1 MFRFCYMNLSI
12 SEHCQGRSIAWAI
25 EGRYLFRN
33 QIDSGM
39 KMKIQDKS
47 GEHRNVA
54 RLLGVLE
61 ALSKASAQG
70 LRLTDVVEATGLG
83 KTTAHR
89 ILGGLMQQNL
99 AEQDPETGRFFIG
112 VKMLS
117 WAMAARDRFSL
128 VRLVEPALL
137 RISRQTQDTIY
148 LVVRT
153 GDDIVCLDCRE
164 GSFPIK
170 VLTLNVGDRRPLGV
184 GAGSLAILAALP
196 DAEID
201 RVFIANAEA
210 LTAYP
215 FDEVRIRQMVAT
227 TRQNGYSYNNVHV
240 LPGLENV
247 TEMAGI
253 GVPIRK
259 GDGMPVAALHL
270 TSVTSRLDP
279 PRRENLVA
287 TLRQEARQIEAQ
299 LEPVLAMVAT
309 SDRQQAK
316 PGISY

>member
-1 MFRFCYMNLSI
+1 MKRFQN
-12 SEHCQGRSIAWAI
+12 
-25 EGRYLFRN
+25 
-33 QIDSGM
+33 
-39 KMKIQDKS
+39 S
-47 GEHRNVA
+47 GEHRNIG
-54 RLLGVLE
+54 RLLAVLD
-61 ALSKASAQG
+61 ALAHASAEG
-70 LRLTDVVEATGLG
+70 LRLTDVVEAADLG

-89 ILGGLMQQNL
+89 ILNGLVAQNL
-99 AEQDPETGRFFIG
+99 AEHDPDTGRYFIG

-117 WAMAARDRFSL
+117 WATAARDRFSL

-170 VLTLNVGDRRPLGV
+170 VLTLDVGVRRPLGI
-184 GAGSLAILAALP
+184 GAGSLAILSALP

-201 RVFIANAEA
+201 RIFVGNAEA
-210 LTAYP
+210 MAAYP
-215 FDEVRIRQMVAT
+215 FDEVRLRQMIAT
-227 TRQNGYSYNNVHV
+227 TRQNGYAYNNVHV
-240 LPGLENV
+240 LQGLENV

-259 GDGMPVAALHL
+259 RDGMPVAALHL
-270 TSVTSRLDP
+270 TGVTSRLDP
-279 PRRENLVA
+279 PRRDNLVA
-287 TLRQEARQIEAQ
+287 TLHQEARQIEAQ

-309 SDRQQAK
+309 TDRQLAK
-316 PGISY
+316 PGINY

>member
-1 MFRFCYMNLSI
+1 VIAPPR
-12 SEHCQGRSIAWAI
+12 EH
-25 EGRYLFRN
+25 RYLFRN
-33 QIDSGM
+33 PINPEI
-39 KMKIQDKS
+39 KMKNPDKS

-54 RLLGVLE
+54 RLLAVLD
-61 ALSKASAQG
+61 ALSQASAEG

-89 ILGGLMQQNL
+89 ILGGLLRQNL
-99 AEQDPETGRFFIG
+99 AEQDAETGRYFIG

-117 WAMAARDRFSL
+117 WATAARDRFSL

-148 LVVRT
+148 LVVRS
-153 GDDIVCLDCRE
+153 GDDIVCVDCRE

-170 VLTLNVGDRRPLGV
+170 ALTLNVGDRRPLGI
-184 GAGSLAILAALP
+184 GAGSLAILSALP

-201 RVFIANAEA
+201 RIFIANAEA
-210 LTAYP
+210 MSAYP
-215 FDEVRIRQMVAT
+215 FDEVRLRQMIAA
-227 TRQNGYSYNNVHV
+227 TRQDAYAYNNIHV

-259 GDGMPVAALHL
+259 RDGMPVA
-270 TSVTSRLDP
+270 D
-279 PRRENLVA
+279 
-287 TLRQEARQIEAQ
+287 
-299 LEPVLAMVAT
+299 
-309 SDRQQAK
+309 AK
-316 PGISY
+316 ASNADSI